1 MLVITTIIMGY
12 KTSVNRYGESRIVKK
27 LTFIISILVI
37 TFMQGIY
44 NDIPKTNH
52 VSRVYSD
59 AAVLNLQFV
68 LHVMLFCPLNMFCTF
83 TLALSAVCV
92 QWPVQLFFA
101 VP

>member
-1 MLVITTIIMGY
+1 M
-12 KTSVNRYGESRIVKK
+12 
-27 LTFIISILVI
+27 
-37 TFMQGIY
+37 IY
-44 NDIPKTNH
+44 LKQTN

-83 TLALSAVCV
+83 TLALSAVCA
-92 QWPVQLFFA
+92 QCPIWLCFA